1 MTRKEYLGRIFL
13 GLEGR
18 KGCFAP
24 TLGGSGSFCRGDC
37 LGGFCQPTLP
47 AEARLKAP
55 PVGLPVCGACILRV
69 SLAGLGSGL
78 PTLLGRVWC
87 VVGLW
92 GVFLAGLFEG
102 GLAGAEL
109 CPGQSPLWGG
119 VALAEGLQ
127 EVPSAKPP
135 LAGEPSK
142 PAKSPCAPTGAHGA
156 DSWPMERI
164 ELADGRTLMGLIE
177 SVDDRWVH
185 MLVIKREPGRR
196 TQLVVRPVERSAVVR
211 MERLPEP
218 DRVHLQERVAV
229 LAFHARI
236 EAARMEAV
244 ELEKKVHNK
253 IPVFLY
259 AGRWFSL
266 ESNLPEQ
273 MTRRV
278 IVRLEQIFSG
288 YRQLLPPRTE
298 SHRPLRIQIFSSR
311 MEYEEAI
318 GRYGVRLAN
327 PAVFLPKENLVLAG
341 TELGQVAAQL
351 QQLEEE
357 HARLRQELNG
367 LREQLANKLE
377 QLGRK
382 LRQQGIPRQEAAKIL
397 QRERLSFDNQIAQK
411 LADIHRVDR
420 KNTELFSQ
428 IMEQTLRQ
436 LYHEAFHAYMENYLF
451 PSSQYQV
458 PLWLQEGLAM
468 LFQEGIVEADNLRLD
483 AISQEAASLI
493 RKDRRQGATMPLEQ
507 LLGAGSTEFL
517 QAPGAGSALGNR
529 YYAYAWAAVYYLCQ
543 TERLNLA
550 RLEAYLSP
558 AAQGLTPQ
566 QRLERLLG
574 MDPARWEQDWQ
585 KFLQTL

>member
-1 MTRKEYLGRIFL
+1 
-13 GLEGR
+13 
-18 KGCFAP
+18 
-24 TLGGSGSFCRGDC
+24 
-37 LGGFCQPTLP
+37 
-47 AEARLKAP
+47 
-55 PVGLPVCGACILRV
+55 
-69 SLAGLGSGL
+69 
-78 PTLLGRVWC
+78 
-87 VVGLW
+87 
-92 GVFLAGLFEG
+92 
-102 GLAGAEL
+102 
-109 CPGQSPLWGG
+109 
-119 VALAEGLQ
+119 
-127 EVPSAKPP
+127 
-135 LAGEPSK
+135 
-142 PAKSPCAPTGAHGA
+142 
-156 DSWPMERI
+156 MERI